1 MSKYLVSTTETY
13 RVDTESEATRAIEE
27 AKQDGS
33 YILGKYTS
41 EHKERKS
48 KGEVIPESDK
58 PEACRIL
65 CHRNFG
71 VGGDGVLFVEPS
83 DVADIGYRMFN
94 PDGSEAEMCGN
105 GIRCFGDF
113 VYRKGIL
120 KQEKMTVET
129 RAGIKTIEITLEN
142 DEPVLFKVD
151 MGTSTFKTP
160 EIPMTSDED
169 EFIDGE
175 LDVIDTK
182 FNVTAI
188 SVGNPHA
195 IIFVDDVDSID
206 INKYGPA
213 IEAHEVFPEKINVHF
228 VEVISKNEGKMITWE
243 RGAGVTLA
251 CGTGAT
257 STAISGYKLG
267 LFDDE
272 ILLHLPGGDLNFN
285 VYEKNGELGAFMKG
299 PAKLVFDGEF

>member
-1 MSKYLVSTTETY
+1 MDLKGLKFSKMHGIGN
-13 RVDTESEATRAIEE
+13 DFPIIDES
-27 AKQDGS
+27 K
-33 YILGKYTS
+33 K
-41 EHKERKS
+41 
-48 KGEVIPESDK
+48 EVIPESDK
-58 PEACRIL
+58 AEACRFL
-65 CHRNFG
+65 CHRHFG
-71 VGGDGVLFVEPS
+71 VGGDGVLFVTPS

-105 GIRCFGDF
+105 GIRCFADF

-129 RAGIKTIEITLEN
+129 KSGIKTIEITLEN

-160 EIPMTSDED
+160 EIPMVSDEN
-169 EFIDGE
+169 EF
-175 LDVIDTK
+175 LDAPLEVLDTT
-182 FNVTAI
+182 FNTTAI

-195 IIFVDDVDSID
+195 IIFVDNVDEID
-206 INKYGPA
+206 IDKYGPA

-228 VEVISKNEGKMITWE
+228 VEVMSENEGKMITWE

-257 STAISGYKLG
+257 STAISGFKLG
-267 LFDDE
+267 LFDSE
-272 ILLHLPGGDLNFN
+272 VLLHLPGGDLKFN
-285 VYEKNGELGAFMKG
+285 VYEKGENLGAFMEG
-299 PAKLVFDGEF
+299 PAKLVFDGEIQ

>member
-1 MSKYLVSTTETY
+1 MDLKGLKFSKMHGIGN
-13 RVDTESEATRAIEE
+13 DFPIIDES
-27 AKQDGS
+27 K
-33 YILGKYTS
+33 K
-41 EHKERKS
+41 
-48 KGEVIPESDK
+48 EVIPESDK
-58 PEACRIL
+58 AEACRFL
-65 CHRNFG
+65 CHRHFG
-71 VGGDGVLFVEPS
+71 VGGDGVLFVTPS

-105 GIRCFGDF
+105 GIRCFADF

-129 RAGIKTIEITLEN
+129 KSGIKTIEITLEN

-160 EIPMTSDED
+160 EIPMVSDEN
-169 EFIDGE
+169 EF
-175 LDVIDTK
+175 LDAPLEVLDTT
-182 FNVTAI
+182 FNTTAI

-195 IIFVDDVDSID
+195 IIFVDNVDEID
-206 INKYGPA
+206 IDKYGPA

-257 STAISGYKLG
+257 STAISGFKLG
-267 LFDDE
+267 LFDGE
-272 ILLHLPGGDLNFN
+272 VLLHLPGGDLKFN
-285 VYEKNGELGAFMKG
+285 VYEKGENLGAFMEG
-299 PAKLVFDGEF
+299 PAKLVFDGEIQ

>member
-1 MSKYLVSTTETY
+1 MHGIGNDFPIIDE
-13 RVDTESEATRAIEE
+13 
-27 AKQDGS
+27 
-33 YILGKYTS
+33 
-41 EHKERKS
+41 S
-48 KGEVIPESDK
+48 KGKVISEEDK
-58 PEACRIL
+58 PEACRML

-83 DVADIGYRMFN
+83 EVADIGYRMFN

-129 RAGIKTIEITLEN
+129 RAGIKTIEITVD

-151 MGTSTFKTP
+151 MGLSTFNTP
-160 EIPMTSDED
+160 EIPMISDRN
-169 EFIDGE
+169 EFLDGDLE
-175 LDVIDTK
+175 VLDDT

-195 IIFVDDVDSID
+195 IIFVDNVDEID

-267 LFDDE
+267 LFDSDV
-272 ILLHLPGGDLNFN
+272 LLHLPGGDLKFN
-285 VYEKNGELGAFMKG
+285 VYEKNDALGAFMEG
-299 PAKLVFDGEF
+299 PAELVYDGEF

>member
-1 MSKYLVSTTETY
+1 MDLKGLKFSKMHGIGN
-13 RVDTESEATRAIEE
+13 DFPIIDES
-27 AKQDGS
+27 K
-33 YILGKYTS
+33 K
-41 EHKERKS
+41 
-48 KGEVIPESDK
+48 EVIPESDK
-58 PEACRIL
+58 AEACRFL
-65 CHRNFG
+65 CHRHFG
-71 VGGDGVLFVEPS
+71 VGGDGVLFVTPS

-129 RAGIKTIEITLEN
+129 KSGIKTIEITLEN

-160 EIPMTSDED
+160 EIPMNSSQD
-169 EFIDGE
+169 EFLNSPLE
-175 LDVIDTK
+175 VLDTT
-182 FNVTAI
+182 FNTTAI

-195 IIFVDDVDSID
+195 IIFVDNVDEID
-206 INKYGPA
+206 IDKYGPA

-257 STAISGYKLG
+257 STAISGFKLG
-267 LFDDE
+267 LFDSE
-272 ILLHLPGGDLNFN
+272 VLLHLPGGDLKFN
-285 VYEKNGELGAFMKG
+285 VYEKGENLGAFMEG
-299 PAKLVFDGEF
+299 PAKLVFDGEIQ

>member
-1 MSKYLVSTTETY
+1 MVNLKGLKFSKMHGIGNDFPIINEY
-13 RVDTESEATRAIEE
+13 D
-27 AKQDGS
+27 
-33 YILGKYTS
+33 
-41 EHKERKS
+41 
-48 KGEVIPESDK
+48 GEVISEEDK

-83 DVADIGYRMFN
+83 EVADIGYRMFN

-105 GIRCFGDF
+105 GIRCFGDY

-120 KQEKMTVET
+120 KQEKMSVET
-129 RAGIKTIEITLEN
+129 RAGIKTIEITLKD

-151 MGTSTFKTP
+151 MGSSTFKTSQ
-160 EIPMTSDED
+160 IPMISEKD
-169 EFIDGE
+169 EFLNSE
-175 LDVIDTK
+175 LEVLDTTFK
-182 FNVTAI
+182 LTAI

-195 IIFVDDVDSID
+195 IIFVDDVDEID
-206 INKYGPA
+206 IDKYGPA

-228 VEVISKNEGKMITWE
+228 VEVISEGEAKMITWE

-257 STAISGYKLG
+257 STAISGFKLG
-267 LFDDE
+267 LFDKD
-272 ILLHLPGGDLNFN
+272 ILLHLPGGDLKFH
-285 VYEKNGELGAFMKG
+285 VYETDDGLGAFMEG
-299 PAKLVFDGEF
+299 PAQLVYDGEF

>member
-1 MSKYLVSTTETY
+1 MHGIGNDFPIIDE
-13 RVDTESEATRAIEE
+13 
-27 AKQDGS
+27 
-33 YILGKYTS
+33 
-41 EHKERKS
+41 S
-48 KGEVIPESDK
+48 KGEVIPEADK

-83 DVADIGYRMFN
+83 EVADIGYRMFN

-151 MGTSTFKTP
+151 MGLSTFKTP
-160 EIPMTSDED
+160 EIPMTSDKE
-169 EFIDGE
+169 EFLDGE
-175 LDVIDTK
+175 LEVLDTT

-195 IIFVDDVDSID
+195 IIFVDNVDEVD

-228 VEVISKNEGKMITWE
+228 VEVISKNEGKMIT
-243 RGAGVTLA
+243 LA

-257 STAISGYKLG
+257 STAISGFKLG
-267 LFDDE
+267 LFDE
-272 ILLHLPGGDLNFN
+272 NILLHLPGGDLNFT
-285 VYEKNGELGAFMKG
+285 VYEKEEALGAFMEG
-299 PAKLVFDGEF
+299 PAELVFDGEY

>member
-1 MSKYLVSTTETY
+1 MHGIGNDFPIIDETKGK
-13 RVDTESEATRAIEE
+13 VISEE
-27 AKQDGS
+27 
-33 YILGKYTS
+33 
-41 EHKERKS
+41 
-48 KGEVIPESDK
+48 DK
-58 PEACRIL
+58 PEASRIL

-129 RAGIKTIEITLEN
+129 KAGIKTIEITLED

-151 MGTSTFKTP
+151 MGLSTFKTP
-160 EIPMTSDED
+160 EIPMISDMD
-169 EFIDGE
+169 EF
-175 LDVIDTK
+175 LDCRLEVLDTT
-182 FNVTAI
+182 FNLTVL

-195 IIFVDDVDSID
+195 IIFVDDLDEID
-206 INKYGPA
+206 IDKYGPA

-228 VEVISKNEGKMITWE
+228 VEVISKNEGKMRTWE

-267 LFDDE
+267 LFDSNS
-272 ILLHLPGGDLNFN
+272 LLHLPGGDLNFN
-285 VYEKNGELGAFMKG
+285 VYEKDDALGAFMKG
-299 PAKLVFDGEF
+299 PAELVYDGEF